1 MNIDR
6 NFGQG
11 PPRPVNYTVFTYD
24 CNLCDLCLE
33 PERLEINHQL
43 PNVTCSGCSAVFEHR
58 SITSSEGYYTM
69 HSILK
74 ADFQFH
80 RYGGLCSACRAPLPG
95 QTHFE
100 HERVGFVAYKDDPL
114 RDCFPLHQILLFF
127 LIISVVVLLEIAFTG
142 VGGTARKA
150 QLTELVELKIDVQLG
165 LPFIMDAIFQY
176 RFLCERCRA
185 STAFNV
191 QMFVL

>member
-1 MNIDR
+1 MSSLSSLQAALKLNIDR

-43 PNVTCSGCSAVFEHR
+43 PNVTCNGCNAVFEHR
-58 SITSSEGYYTM
+58 STTSPFQLWM
-69 HSILK
+69 HSTLK

-114 RDCFPLHQILLFF
+114 RDCFPLPNQTTRVAPFR
-127 LIISVVVLLEIAFTG
+127 LEILDTVSKIPQNG
-142 VGGTARKA
+142 ETA
-150 QLTELVELKIDVQLG
+150 
-165 LPFIMDAIFQY
+165 
-176 RFLCERCRA
+176 LC
-185 STAFNV
+185 
-191 QMFVL
+191 